1 MKCKKIT
8 NSTSFEENCNGNESI
23 LPMDSIEISSEFLD
37 FMTENN
43 AKEIIVQQNQPP
55 CDNILKQNLEQLLM
69 PIEAATPSEDEFEII
84 SDVDIE
90 TLLNTVSFPLNQ
102 SEIRFEVTTNTNVK
116 QINFESM

>member
-1 MKCKKIT
+1 
-8 NSTSFEENCNGNESI
+8 
-23 LPMDSIEISSEFLD
+23 MDSIEISSEFLD
-37 FMTENN
+37 FITENN

-69 PIEAATPSEDEFEII
+69 PIETATPSEDEFEII

-90 TLLNTVSFPLNQ
+90 TLLNNVTFPLSQ
-102 SEIRFEVTTNTNVK
+102 SEIRFEVTASTNVK